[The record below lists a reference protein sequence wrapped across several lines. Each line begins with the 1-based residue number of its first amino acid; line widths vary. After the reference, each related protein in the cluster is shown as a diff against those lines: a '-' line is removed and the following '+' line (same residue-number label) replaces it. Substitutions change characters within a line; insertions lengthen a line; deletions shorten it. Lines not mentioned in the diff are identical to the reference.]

1 MKKQE
6 LKELRETL
14 LRWKSHNEVH
24 AKVADEMLYKV
35 LDGILKLV
43 EGDDEDEIGD
53 ESTDSVDVVNES
65 EFFAPAGDEDGSN
78 PPNGPGTPP

>member
-35 LDGILKLV
+35 LDGILKLA
-43 EGDDEDEIGD
+43 EGDDDEIA
-53 ESTDSVDVVNES
+53 EEVEEVENTEVVTES
-65 EFFAPAGDEDGSN
+65 EFFAPGSDDGSN